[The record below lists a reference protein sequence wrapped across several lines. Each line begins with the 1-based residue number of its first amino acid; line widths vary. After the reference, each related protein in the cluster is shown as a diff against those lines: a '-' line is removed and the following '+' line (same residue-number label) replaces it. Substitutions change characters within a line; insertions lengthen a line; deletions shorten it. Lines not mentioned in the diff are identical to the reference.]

1 MIQKIAFQEA
11 ACVKHLSL
19 PKEKLYAPRAS
30 QQVQGVAHPELP
42 LLSNLGLQVSKV
54 NTFYKVEQLAVG
66 LNWRCERKSGAR
78 IALNMPTVSPE
89 KIAVEVLS

>member
-1 MIQKIAFQEA
+1 
-11 ACVKHLSL
+11 
-19 PKEKLYAPRAS
+19 
-30 QQVQGVAHPELP
+30 
-42 LLSNLGLQVSKV
+42 
-54 NTFYKVEQLAVG
+54 